1 MKERI
6 RVYHKDGSLLK
17 DREGNAVELSAVEMT
32 DGWMEDCFVQTT
44 IESAY
49 PINFSIGDYIV
60 YRGERYELNYDP
72 GKAKTA
78 RAGSGRGAFR
88 YENVKLNALQDELV
102 RAQFL
107 DVVLGMENTEEQ
119 TIPYTALPKF
129 GFYVQ
134 TVDDLLD
141 RIQANMDE
149 QMGAGLW
156 ALYSRN
162 KERSLQRG
170 CDGAVWEE
178 MYGEGT
184 TETIIDSAALTID
197 NQNCWNALALVNS
210 KWDINFVVRGRNVF
224 VDTMGLE
231 VPYEFVYGKRRGLYE
246 ITQTADDSQAVTTRL
261 RAYGSEKN
269 LPTHYYANLCVDV
282 FGETSKISH
291 LASSTEAVLHITI
304 PSLSWAAAGSYFT
317 SVRDG
322 STAESREYNVT
333 VKSGNIEGR
342 GCAVSSARK
351 EGEGTVTIILNSLN
365 DEYGM
370 TVKNVED
377 FYTAVMKE
385 RKVYFL
391 QGVNK
396 QSFPSKNMTVSTDQ
410 MPSHMAVT
418 RLMLPGFPKMS
429 VKEWWDTQATE
440 EEKAWINP
448 SGKEHLLSELKN
460 RPYVDSVNIK
470 ELGVRNGSVMFDTEN
485 KKEGII
491 EIYPTIEEMTV
502 DGQRIDEINS
512 GSDIKDNG
520 IFKDGQTVPP
530 FSVTLSPKINFDI
543 NMLKKEDFTIS
554 MKDGKCG
561 GREFKVNGSVKE
573 NGVWKLTLDRV
584 KDDALE
590 LYFPNKDFQI
600 ESGDH
605 FVLTGIEM
613 PDSYVEA
620 ASAKLL
626 KYALAWLD
634 KNDYTRYVFEP
645 KVDEIFMAYQHDKAK
660 ADATGKTVSLY
671 ETLKSGSL
679 LHFSDT
685 DLKIDK
691 SGVIERLIIR
701 EELGSIPTYDV
712 TIKEDK
718 DVGAL
723 QKMQDAID
731 TVTMSV
737 KSGLSSAQIEGLIR
751 SRGAKYFLSKT
762 DPDTAQD
769 VIRFLR
775 GLTVGRTGDGY
786 GVTGEG
792 AATLSSCVV
801 ESVRNAE
808 ATDEDRTIV
817 GGKGFDLYMG
827 KDGKSHLYIDYLTT
841 RTKFFAASAEV
852 RKVSYSGGTTLFS
865 NAGSTIVKVAHVLDD
880 AGVTV
885 GYKCYAAA
893 DDGTT
898 RTANWW
904 HVGMM
909 ALCQTFNVKAGE
921 TENLQ
926 NRYYWRLV
934 VGTGQETLEDGKL
947 YDYVILSN
955 KRTFMG
961 SEACVP
967 GQSLAAVF
975 EEQEGKTTDDGNNV
989 IANRMFFG
997 YEPAADGG
1005 EPDVPQ
1011 PYDVIVQAGDQIQWN
1026 RFGNLIKLTTS
1037 TEDGSDNGNAPA
1049 IAMYHAMGAPYKTG
1063 DTVNPYQWK
1072 TLTSLDS
1079 PLLVLKNAKN
1089 FKFFTDDDPDNIID
1103 PVTVTYDLVPSSEY
1117 IIRKPNSQTATPND
1131 ITFTLRKRTGNVT
1144 EDITDGYLLTAYYTS
1159 DGFPQ
1164 KQKKV
1169 ITQLSDIGVSFYTLR
1184 TAYVVAS
1191 AEESGETLAK
1201 TDIIILSDGAK
1212 GDTGTSFKVLGY
1224 ALAHA
1229 KTYAELQQIT
1239 PTDGGLYLVDDTTGM
1254 EGGGKKPCVVQWKN
1268 GKYIVCDSND
1278 GDSYKIGEILWTNTG
1293 TYWLDIGSVKGEGVV
1308 ISDMSV
1314 TYAISDSAT
1323 VTPTEWQ
1330 SAIIAATDA
1339 KPYLW
1344 TRTTVTYKDS
1354 EGEHTTVSYAIAYK
1368 GKDAV
1373 EFIVK
1378 NAPLVFDTDENG
1390 IVPTNAV
1397 KTATIEVY
1405 CAGKNITSEVKS
1417 VSEGN
1422 GHVGCRGISTEKDNT
1437 VIKAKLPGYMILKDS
1452 ALNVSVTSGYAV
1464 VNIVVGSTTYTQQVQ
1479 FLVNVAKFT
1488 GAISADN
1495 KKLRTDYTEL
1505 TNRVGTVE
1513 TDVNGIPIK
1522 TQGELTKYTST
1533 IEQTAREISLKV
1545 STAVVERRNLL
1556 PGSAFRKQGE
1566 GCGFMK
1572 AKILCSQKFEGTN
1585 IALADKPQAGGL
1597 CWGGGYSRNIHVTK
1611 GKRYTLTFMARVLS
1625 GSADVLCEIRWE
1637 KSATDGSHPAGYAGP
1652 AGSANLGVEKIQSAE
1667 GWHLYQRSF
1676 TVPTN
1681 AAYEWVAVWC
1691 IKSNSSTANQ
1701 QVCFA
1706 HPILIEGDAKD
1717 YVSWGLS
1724 PDDYNY
1730 IGGNLLDNT
1739 RTFAKGGNLTRMD
1752 ASVVTNESYNNG
1764 CSVIYAN
1771 AASKYIEMA
1780 QWSVNTIIKKDE
1792 DYIFSFMA
1800 KGSGSLSAYM
1810 WSGTNLSIFAED
1822 SEHST
1827 TSSNADGGR
1836 SMPLTDE
1843 WKRYWVHW
1851 RSEGTGTPNSILI
1864 RCMQGSKAWVTIPK
1878 LEVGAT
1884 PTDWIESKSGYVE
1897 DSGLAA
1903 KMLRTGLDIENGK
1916 ITATADKF
1924 EVRNNSGEV
1933 TASVNKDGLLEVG
1946 AGVFSG
1952 SLVGVSGTF
1961 SKLMHVSDTNVYIS
1975 FDQTYGG
1982 LLLKGFTVND
1992 GPMRIMGDLAV
2003 DGDMNVGVVRSS
2015 GIWSQ
2020 GSFGAL
2026 HRVYARIKNDW
2037 LRVYYYAGNN
2047 EKMFAEKR
2055 LKTFTENGETI
2066 YSVPCYVDKIH
2077 GGFTLT
2083 DPDDD
2088 FGNGA
2093 PIDTF
2098 VFEGN
2103 GWVNLVYNFAMYDT
2117 QKITVLHTTG
2127 SPTAKI
2133 YVCVCGAKTELRG
2146 GVALQLWKAP
2156 QGLASPAQSGAGHDV
2171 FVVSR
2176 YDNNWA

>member
-1 MKERI
+1 MRERI
-6 RVYHKDGSLLK
+6 RVYHKDGSLLN
-17 DREGNAVELSAVEMT
+17 DMEGNAVELSAVEMT

-78 RAGSGRGAFR
+78 RAGSDRGAFR

-170 CDGAVWEE
+170 CDGTVWEE
-178 MYGEGT
+178 MYGEGS
-184 TETIIDSAALTID
+184 TETVIDSTALTID

-210 KWDINFVVRGRNVF
+210 KWNINFVVRGRNVF
-224 VDTMGLE
+224 VDTTGLE

-291 LASSTEAVLHITI
+291 LASSTNTVLHITI

-333 VKSGNIEGR
+333 VKSGDIEGR
-342 GCAVSSARK
+342 GYAVSSARK
-351 EGEGTVTIILNSLN
+351 EGEGTVTIILNSSN

-396 QSFPSKNMTVSTDQ
+396 QSFPSKNMIANTDQ

-460 RPYVDSVNIK
+460 RPYVDSVNIN

-502 DGQRIDEINS
+502 DGQRIDEINR
-512 GSDIKDNG
+512 GSAIEDNG

-530 FSVTLSPKINFDI
+530 FSVTLSEKVNFDI

-671 ETLKSGSL
+671 ETLKAGSL

-691 SGVIERLIIR
+691 SGVIERLTIR

-718 DVGAL
+718 DVGTL

-808 ATDEDRTIV
+808 ATDADRTIV

-827 KDGKSHLYIDYLTT
+827 KDGKSHLYIDYLTA

-865 NAGSTIVKVAHVLDD
+865 NAGSTIMKVAHIVDD
-880 AGVTV
+880 AGTVV

-898 RTANWW
+898 KTANWW
-904 HVGMM
+904 HTGMM
-909 ALCQTFNVKAGE
+909 ALCQTFNVKVGE

-967 GQSLAAVF
+967 VTSQKVIGADGNALVFGDVMIQVTTTGEKQSLAEVF
-975 EEQEGKTTDDGNNV
+975 AEQEGKTTDDGNNT

-997 YEPAADGG
+997 YEPSADGG

-1049 IAMYHAMGAPYKTG
+1049 IAMYHAMGAPYKAG

-1089 FKFFTDDDPDNIID
+1089 FKFFTDDNPDNIID

-1169 ITQLSDIGVSFYTLR
+1169 ITQLSDIGVSFYTLM

-1191 AEESGETLAK
+1191 AEESGETLAR

-1268 GKYIVCDSND
+1268 GKYVVCDSND
-1278 GDSYKIGEILWTNTG
+1278 GDSYKIGEMLWTNTG

-1368 GKDAV
+1368 GKDGDKGDPGANGKDAV

-1390 IVPTNAV
+1390 VVSASV
-1397 KTATIEVY
+1397 SKTATIQVMRS
-1405 CAGKNITSEVKS
+1405 GKNITSEVRNLFPS
-1417 VSEGN
+1417 NSN
-1422 GHVGCRGISTEKDNT
+1422 IGCGKPTLTKQEDGIGVTISGASIN
-1437 VIKAKLPGYMILKDS
+1437 KDS
-1452 ALNVSVTSGYAV
+1452 TLGVSVTSGYV
-1464 VNIVVGSTTYTQQVQ
+1464 IVYMTIGGTLYSQQIP
-1479 FLVNVAKFT
+1479 FMVNVAKFT

-1566 GCGFMK
+1566 GCDFMRS
-1572 AKILCSQKFEGTN
+1572 KIVCSMPFDGTN
-1585 IALADKPQAGGL
+1585 ILLAAEAKAAGPRWNGA
-1597 CWGGGYSRNIHVTK
+1597 GSTRNIHVTK
-1611 GKRYTLTFMARVLS
+1611 GKEYTLAFWARAKSVAVRVL
-1625 GSADVLCEIRWE
+1625 GEVRWK
-1637 KSATDGSHPAGYAGP
+1637 KSATDTSYPAGYAGP
-1652 AGSANLGVEKIQSAE
+1652 AGSANLGVESVSTAE
-1667 GWHLYQRSF
+1667 GWHLYRRTF
-1676 TVPTN
+1676 TV
-1681 AAYEWVAVWC
+1681 AADAVYEWIDVSCFKAD
-1691 IKSNSSTANQ
+1691 NTTANE
-1701 QVCFA
+1701 QVYFA
-1706 HPILIEGDAKD
+1706 HPMLIEGSAED
-1717 YVSWGLS
+1717 YVCWGLS
-1724 PDDYNY
+1724 PNDYNY

-1771 AASKYIEMA
+1771 AASKFIEMA
-1780 QWSVNTIIKKDE
+1780 QWSVAPFIKKGE
-1792 DYIFSFMA
+1792 DYMFSFVA
-1800 KGSGSLSAYM
+1800 KGSGTLGVFM
-1810 WSGTNLSIFAED
+1810 WNGSNLSIFAED
-1822 SEHST
+1822 SEIAT
-1827 TSSNADGGR
+1827 TETSVDGAR
-1836 SMPLTDE
+1836 SFNLTSD

-1851 RSEGTGTPNSILI
+1851 RSEGTGLPNYALI
-1864 RCMQGSKAWVTIPK
+1864 RCVQGSKAWVTIPK

-1884 PTDWIESKSGYVE
+1884 PTDWIEGKSGYVE
-1897 DSGLAA
+1897 DSGLVA
-1903 KMLRTGLDIENGK
+1903 KILRTGFDIENGK
-1916 ITATADKF
+1916 ITATAGTF
-1924 EVRNNSGEV
+1924 EVQDNRGNT
-1933 TASVNKDGLLEVG
+1933 TARITDDGFFTGSVYATNGYFDGLVRKLKRVITKENFYEYFEKDTYSGMSDAYNPIWDKIGSNFVIQSTPEDADGVAMYLQLALPTAYPITHPYTDGRYERAREV
-1946 AGVFSG
+1946 
-1952 SLVGVSGTF
+1952 
-1961 SKLMHVSDTNVYIS
+1961 I
-1975 FDQTYGG
+1975 
-1982 LLLKGFTVND
+1982 
-1992 GPMRIMGDLAV
+1992 
-2003 DGDMNVGVVRSS
+2003 
-2015 GIWSQ
+2015 
-2020 GSFGAL
+2020 
-2026 HRVYARIKNDW
+2026 
-2037 LRVYYYAGNN
+2037 GNTIII
-2047 EKMFAEKR
+2047 R
-2055 LKTFTENGETI
+2055 CENGNGITLYGTSRTAPNWDSGGVASSPYTLKSGYVAYLTCKVKNTGSSSEESGYETI
-2066 YSVPCYVDKIH
+2066 YWERVVRK
-2077 GGFTLT
+2077 
-2083 DPDDD
+2083 
-2088 FGNGA
+2088 
-2093 PIDTF
+2093 
-2098 VFEGN
+2098 
-2103 GWVNLVYNFAMYDT
+2103 
-2117 QKITVLHTTG
+2117 
-2127 SPTAKI
+2127 
-2133 YVCVCGAKTELRG
+2133 
-2146 GVALQLWKAP
+2146 ALP
-2156 QGLASPAQSGAGHDV
+2156 
-2171 FVVSR
+2171 
-2176 YDNNWA
+2176 

>member
-6 RVYHKDGSLLK
+6 RVYHKDGSLLN
-17 DREGNAVELSAVEMT
+17 DMEGNAVELSAVEMT

-78 RAGSGRGAFR
+78 RAGSDRGAFR

-178 MYGEGT
+178 MYGKGT

-224 VDTMGLE
+224 VDTTGLE

-291 LASSTEAVLHITI
+291 LASSTNTVLHVTI

-322 STAESREYNVT
+322 STSESREYNVT
-333 VKSGNIEGR
+333 VKAGDVEGR
-342 GCAVSSARK
+342 GYAVSSARK
-351 EGEGTVTIILNSLN
+351 EGEGTVTIILNSSN

-377 FYTAVMKE
+377 FYTAVKKE
-385 RKVYFL
+385 KTIFFL

-396 QSFPSKNMTVSTDQ
+396 QSFPSKNMIANTDQ

-429 VKEWWDTQATE
+429 VKEWWNTQATE
-440 EEKAWINP
+440 EEKDWINP

-491 EIYPTIEEMTV
+491 EIYPTIEEMVV

-530 FSVTLSPKINFDI
+530 FSVTLSPKVNFDI

-660 ADATGKTVSLY
+660 ADATGKTASLY
-671 ETLKSGSL
+671 ETLKAGSL

-685 DLKIDK
+685 DLKLDK
-691 SGVIERLIIR
+691 SGVIERLVIR

-718 DVGAL
+718 DVGTL

-751 SRGAKYFLSKT
+751 SRGAKHFLSKT

-955 KRTFMG
+955 KRSFMG

-967 GQSLAAVF
+967 VTSQKVIGADGKALVFGDVMIQVTTTGEKQSLAAVF

-1089 FKFFTDDDPDNIID
+1089 FKFFTDDNPDNIID

-1144 EDITDGYLLTAYYTS
+1144 EDMKDGYLLTAHYTS

-1191 AEESGETLAK
+1191 AEESGEALAK
-1201 TDIIILSDGAK
+1201 TDIILLSDGAK
-1212 GDTGTSFKVLGY
+1212 GEPGAG
-1224 ALAHA
+1224 
-1229 KTYAELQQIT
+1229 
-1239 PTDGGLYLVDDTTGM
+1239 
-1254 EGGGKKPCVVQWKN
+1254 
-1268 GKYIVCDSND
+1268 
-1278 GDSYKIGEILWTNTG
+1278 
-1293 TYWLDIGSVKGEGVV
+1293 
-1308 ISDMSV
+1308 
-1314 TYAISDSAT
+1314 
-1323 VTPTEWQ
+1323 
-1330 SAIIAATDA
+1330 
-1339 KPYLW
+1339 
-1344 TRTTVTYKDS
+1344 
-1354 EGEHTTVSYAIAYK
+1354 

-1390 IVPTNAV
+1390 VVPTNAV

-1405 CAGKNITSEVKS
+1405 RAGKNITSDVKS

-1422 GHVGCRGISTEKDNT
+1422 GHVGCRGISIEKDNT
-1437 VIKAKLPGYMILKDS
+1437 VIKATLAGYMILKDS

-1495 KKLRTDYTEL
+1495 NKLRTDYTEL
-1505 TNRVGTVE
+1505 TNRVDTVE

-1522 TQGELTKYTST
+1522 TQGKLTEYTST

-1566 GCGFMK
+1566 GCDFMRS
-1572 AKILCSQKFEGTN
+1572 KIVCSMPFDGTN
-1585 IALADKPQAGGL
+1585 ILLAAEAKAAGPRWNGA
-1597 CWGGGYSRNIHVTK
+1597 GSTRNIHVTK
-1611 GKRYTLTFMARVLS
+1611 GKEYTLAFWARAKSVAVRVL
-1625 GSADVLCEIRWE
+1625 GEVRWK
-1637 KSATDGSHPAGYAGP
+1637 KSATDTSYPAGYAGP
-1652 AGSANLGVEKIQSAE
+1652 AGSANLGVESVSPAE
-1667 GWHLYQRSF
+1667 GWHLYRRTF
-1676 TVPTN
+1676 TVAAD
-1681 AAYEWVAVWC
+1681 AAYEWIDVCCFKAD
-1691 IKSNSSTANQ
+1691 NTTANE
-1701 QVCFA
+1701 QVYFA
-1706 HPILIEGDAKD
+1706 RPMLIEGSAED
-1717 YVSWGLS
+1717 YVCWGLS
-1724 PDDYNY
+1724 PNDYNY

-1771 AASKYIEMA
+1771 AASKFIEMA
-1780 QWSVNTIIKKDE
+1780 QWSVAPFIKKDE
-1792 DYIFSFMA
+1792 DYMFSFVA
-1800 KGSGSLSAYM
+1800 KGSGTLSVFM
-1810 WSGTNLSIFAED
+1810 WNGSNLSIFAED
-1822 SEHST
+1822 SESAT
-1827 TSSNADGGR
+1827 TKTDVDGAR
-1836 SMPLTDE
+1836 SFNLTSD

-1851 RSEGTGTPNSILI
+1851 RSEGTGLPNYALI
-1864 RCMQGSKAWVTIPK
+1864 RCVQGCKAWVTIPK

-1884 PTDWIESKSGYVE
+1884 PTDWIEGKSGYVE

-1903 KMLRTGLDIENGK
+1903 KMLRTGIDIENGK
-1916 ITATADKF
+1916 ITATADTF
-1924 EVRNNSGEV
+1924 EVQDNRGNA
-1933 TASVNKDGLLEVG
+1933 TARITDDGFFTGSVYATNGYFDGLVRKLKRVITKENFYEYFEKDTYSGMSDAYNPIWDKIGSNFVIQSTPEDADGVAMYLQLALPTAEPITHPYTDGRYERAREV
-1946 AGVFSG
+1946 
-1952 SLVGVSGTF
+1952 
-1961 SKLMHVSDTNVYIS
+1961 I
-1975 FDQTYGG
+1975 
-1982 LLLKGFTVND
+1982 
-1992 GPMRIMGDLAV
+1992 
-2003 DGDMNVGVVRSS
+2003 
-2015 GIWSQ
+2015 
-2020 GSFGAL
+2020 
-2026 HRVYARIKNDW
+2026 
-2037 LRVYYYAGNN
+2037 GNTIII
-2047 EKMFAEKR
+2047 R
-2055 LKTFTENGETI
+2055 CENGNGITLYGTSRTAPNWDSGGVAGSPYTLKSGYVAYLTCKVKNTGSSSEESGYETI
-2066 YSVPCYVDKIH
+2066 YWERVVRK
-2077 GGFTLT
+2077 
-2083 DPDDD
+2083 
-2088 FGNGA
+2088 
-2093 PIDTF
+2093 
-2098 VFEGN
+2098 
-2103 GWVNLVYNFAMYDT
+2103 
-2117 QKITVLHTTG
+2117 
-2127 SPTAKI
+2127 
-2133 YVCVCGAKTELRG
+2133 
-2146 GVALQLWKAP
+2146 ALP
-2156 QGLASPAQSGAGHDV
+2156 
-2171 FVVSR
+2171 
-2176 YDNNWA
+2176 